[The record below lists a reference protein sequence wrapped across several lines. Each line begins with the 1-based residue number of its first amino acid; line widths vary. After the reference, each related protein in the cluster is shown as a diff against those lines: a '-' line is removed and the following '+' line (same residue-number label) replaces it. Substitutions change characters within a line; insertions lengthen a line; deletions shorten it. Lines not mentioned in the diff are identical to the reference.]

1 MYGFLRNDIMY
12 DAPQIIAA
20 REGNRS
26 LYPKDKAP
34 DAKVTARTNKLNN
47 THFLLTTTLSF

>member
-1 MYGFLRNDIMY
+1 MMH
-12 DAPQIIAA
+12 IAA

-47 THFLLTTTLSF
+47 THFILTNTLSF